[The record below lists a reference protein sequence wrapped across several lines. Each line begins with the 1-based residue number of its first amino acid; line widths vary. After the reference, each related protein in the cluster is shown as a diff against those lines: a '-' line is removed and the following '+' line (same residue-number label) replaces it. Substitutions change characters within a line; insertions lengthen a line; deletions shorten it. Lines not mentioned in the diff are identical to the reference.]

1 MRTRTSTAASRF
13 ASIAVVAVAAIVSAV
28 AAAPLRAAPTQP
40 VPGEAD
46 YAAAVKA
53 ADANDCPTALDRFE
67 AALRADADNLR
78 YGSDYRRAVIAC
90 AAYDRAIDFFTRLT
104 AEHPRSANALLNHGY
119 AYVDKIPAAGAI
131 TQVILANSALTLFGK
146 SLDVEES
153 WLGLYTRGNSYLYWP
168 KVFGR
173 TPLGVAD
180 LEKAVVKGDAEGNR
194 PYHVRAWIALGDGYW
209 KLDQLDKARATWQ
222 EGMRRFPGEERLE
235 ARLAREG
242 EELGKLIEASMDPA
256 KRVDTDLAVLW
267 APR

>member
-1 MRTRTSTAASRF
+1 MRTTISTAGRL
-13 ASIAVVAVAAIVSAV
+13 AVVVAIVFTAGSL
-28 AAAPLRAAPTQP
+28 PLRASATQP
-40 VPGEAD
+40 TPGAAE
-46 YAAAVKA
+46 AAAAQQA
-53 ADANDCPTALDRFE
+53 AAAKDCPAALDHFE

-78 YGSDYRRAVIAC
+78 YGSDYRKSVIAC
-90 AAYDRAIDFFTRLT
+90 AAYDRAIAFFGKLT
-104 AEHPRSANALLNHGY
+104 DEHPGAANALLNYGY

-146 SLDVEES
+146 SLDLQES

-180 LEKAVVKGDAEGNR
+180 LEKAVARGDAEGNR

-222 EGMRRFPGEERLE
+222 EGLRRFPGEPRLQ
-235 ARLAREG
+235 ARLDKQG
-242 EELGKLIEASMDPA
+242 EELTALIEGSMDPA

-267 APR
+267 APQ

>member
-1 MRTRTSTAASRF
+1 MRTSIVASRF
-13 ASIAVVAVAAIVSAV
+13 AASRLAAIAIVAASIG
-28 AAAPLRAAPTQP
+28 AAEPLLAAPTQP
-40 VPGEAD
+40 KPGEAD

-53 ADANDCPTALDRFE
+53 AAAKDCPTALDRFE
-67 AALRADADNLR
+67 AALVADADNLR

-90 AAYDRAIDFFTRLT
+90 AAYDRSIAFFTKLT
-104 AEHPRSANALLNHGY
+104 TDHPRSANALLNHGY

-146 SLDVEES
+146 SLDLQES

-180 LEKAVVKGDAEGNR
+180 LEKAVVKGDAEGNK

-209 KLDQLDKARATWQ
+209 KLDQLDKARATWEQ
-222 EGMRRFPGEERLE
+222 GLLRFPGEERLE
-235 ARLAREG
+235 ARLDSKG
-242 EELGKLIEASMDPA
+242 EELAKLIEASMDPA

-267 APR
+267 APQ